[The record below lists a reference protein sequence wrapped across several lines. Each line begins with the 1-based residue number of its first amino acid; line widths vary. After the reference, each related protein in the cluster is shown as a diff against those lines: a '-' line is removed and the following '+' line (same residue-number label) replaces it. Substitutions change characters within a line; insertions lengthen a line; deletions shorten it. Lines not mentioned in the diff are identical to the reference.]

1 MSSIVERRGR
11 GFTLIELVIA
21 IAIMSVVLAA
31 LYSSFLLADR
41 ALVQVGESS
50 LKLQESRAFV
60 DTLKRELESVR
71 YSGDNAFYVF
81 KMNDRDFYGRQASS
95 LTMTTTT
102 PLMKGLA
109 KINYAVEERDG
120 RLVITK
126 SMVSAFSPEAAENKV
141 ENRVDLV
148 EDIESFTLQAKY
160 QDTWVKTWDSS
171 LSENA
176 PDEVKITLTMRMKS
190 NKEEASSAVPFSVFE
205 TAKVMVGRT
214 L

>member
-1 MSSIVERRGR
+1 VSGIVERHGR

-21 IAIMSVVLAA
+21 LAIMSAVLAA
-31 LYSSFLLADR
+31 LYSTFLLADR
-41 ALVQVGESS
+41 ALFQVDESS

-60 DTLKRELESVR
+60 DTLKRELESIHF
-71 YSGDNAFYVF
+71 SGDNSFCVF
-81 KMNDRDFYGRQASS
+81 KIDDRDFYGRQASS

-109 KINYAVEERDG
+109 KVNYAVEERDG

-126 SMVSAFSPEAAENKV
+126 SLVSAFSREAK
-141 ENRVDLV
+141 ENRMDLI

-160 QDTWVKTWDSS
+160 QDDWVKTRDNS
-171 LSENA
+171 LSKNA
-176 PDEVKITLTMRMKS
+176 PAEVKITLTMRMKR
-190 NKEEASSAVPFSVFE
+190 NKGEASSAVPFSVFD
-205 TAKVMVGRT
+205 TAKLMVGRT

>member
-60 DTLKRELESVR
+60 DTLKRELEAVR
-71 YSGDNAFYVF
+71 YSRDNSFCVF
-81 KMNDRDFYGRQASS
+81 KMDDRDFYGRQASS

-109 KINYAVEERDG
+109 KINYAIEERDG
-120 RLVITK
+120 SLIITK
-126 SMVSAFSPEAAENKV
+126 SMVSAFSQEAE

-171 LSENA
+171 LSEIA
-176 PDEVKITLTMRMKS
+176 PEEVKITLTMRMKS

-205 TAKVMVGRT
+205 TARLMVGRT

>member
-60 DTLKRELESVR
+60 DTLKRELEAVR
-71 YSGDNAFYVF
+71 YSRDNSFCVF
-81 KMNDRDFYGRQASS
+81 KMDDRDFYGRQASS

-109 KINYAVEERDG
+109 KINYAIEERDG
-120 RLVITK
+120 SLVITK
-126 SMVSAFSPEAAENKV
+126 SMVSAFSQEAE

-171 LSENA
+171 LSETA

-205 TAKVMVGRT
+205 TAKLMVGRT

>member
-1 MSSIVERRGR
+1 VSRIVEGSGR
-11 GFTLIELVIA
+11 GFTLIELMIA
-21 IAIMSVVLAA
+21 IAIMSVMLAA
-31 LYSSFLLADR
+31 LYGSFLLADR

-50 LKLQESRAFV
+50 LKLQESCAVV

-71 YSGDNAFYVF
+71 YSPDNSFCVF

-109 KINYAVEERDG
+109 KINYTIEERDG
-120 RLVITK
+120 SLVITK
-126 SMVSAFSPEAAENKV
+126 SMVSAFSKEAE

-148 EDIESFTLQAKY
+148 EDVESFTLQAKY
-160 QDTWVKTWDSS
+160 QDLWVKTWDSS
-171 LSENA
+171 LSKNA
-176 PDEVKITLTMRMKS
+176 PAEVKITLTMRMKS

-205 TAKVMVGRT
+205 TAKVMVGRP

>member
-1 MSSIVERRGR
+1 MKKRGR

-31 LYSSFLLADR
+31 LYSSFLLAAR
-41 ALVQVGESS
+41 TVVQVDESS

-60 DTLKRELESVR
+60 DTLKRELESAR
-71 YSGDNAFYVF
+71 YSRDNDFCVF
-81 KMNDRDFYGRQASS
+81 KMDDRDFHGRQASF

-109 KINYAVEERDG
+109 KINYAIEERN
-120 RLVITK
+120 RSLVITK
-126 SMVSAFSPEAAENKV
+126 SMASVFSRETEENK
-141 ENRVDLV
+141 VDLV

-160 QDTWVKTWDSS
+160 QDAWVKTWNSS
-171 LSENA
+171 LSKNA
-176 PDEVKITLTMRMKS
+176 PAEVKITLTMRMKS
-190 NKEEASSAVPFSVFE
+190 NKEEASSAALFSICE
-205 TAKVMVGRT
+205 TAKLMVGRT

>member
-1 MSSIVERRGR
+1 MSLIVKRSGR
-11 GFTLIELVIA
+11 GFTLVELMIA
-21 IAIMSVVLAA
+21 IAIMSMVLTA

-50 LKLQESRAFV
+50 LKLQESHAFV
-60 DTLKRELESVR
+60 DTLKRELESAR
-71 YSGDNAFYVF
+71 YSQDSSFCVF
-81 KMNDRDFYGRQASS
+81 KMNDRDFRGRQASS

-109 KINYAVEERDG
+109 KINYTIEERDG

-126 SMVSAFSPEAAENKV
+126 SMVSAFSQEAE

-160 QDTWVKTWDSS
+160 QDIWVKTWDSS
-171 LSENA
+171 LSKNVPA
-176 PDEVKITLTMRMKS
+176 EVKITLTMRMKS
-190 NKEEASSAVPFSVFE
+190 NREEASSAVPFSVFE
-205 TAKVMVGRT
+205 TARIMVGRT